1 MLPASI
7 RSACCVDL
15 VLVGALVL
23 AGPVTVQGDGG
34 AWKAGVTRAKITPE
48 RPLHLAG
55 YASRNRPFEGVAA
68 DLYVKALALEDAQG
82 NRAVLVTSDLI
93 GFRADVAA
101 RIWEAVKEKSG
112 LGREQVLLNSSH
124 THTGPQLSL
133 SEEPSGEGWTAE
145 DAQATVAYTE
155 SVIKK
160 AAETVARALDDLKPV
175 RLLHGTGVAGFVMNR
190 REPTLNGVRLGVN
203 ARGLADRSVPV
214 LRVETPE
221 GELRAVLFGA
231 ACHNTTLTGQHY
243 VVSGDYAGFAQ
254 THIEEQF
261 PGAESLFITGC
272 GGSANPYPRGTLEF
286 AQAHGTEL
294 GAEVCRVVNDR
305 KGLKPVSG
313 PLQVQLEEIAL
324 PLQRPPSR
332 EEIDRMLASRGGWEP
347 FMGRRMME
355 VLEKG
360 ETLPTEY
367 RTVVAVWQ
375 FGNDLT
381 LVGLPGEVVVD
392 YVPLIAKALGPLDLW
407 ISAYCNDV
415 FGYLPSAEVLEEGG
429 YETRGVYWGGPG
441 LFSPQAQDVL
451 VASVREMASRA
462 GRDVPERGGDSA
474 GRKPHILI
482 LGDSISIGYTPFVR
496 EMLASEAVVIR
507 PMRNEK
513 QAENCSGTTYG
524 VEHVERWLKLGDGR
538 WDVIHFNFGLH
549 DLKRVDPETGA
560 PSVNPE
566 HPRQASPEVY
576 EKQLRE
582 IVQKLKASGAKL
594 IFATTTPV
602 PSGGVRPH
610 RDVEDPQRYNEIAR
624 KVMEEHGVAI
634 NDLFGFAEPRL
645 GGIQRPVNVHFTD
658 EGSRLLAEEVV
669 RHVQRAIPRKARSR

>member
-1 MLPASI
+1 M
-7 RSACCVDL
+7 
-15 VLVGALVL
+15 
-23 AGPVTVQGDGG
+23 
-34 AWKAGVTRAKITPE
+34 
-48 RPLHLAG
+48 
-55 YASRNRPFEGVAA
+55 
-68 DLYVKALALEDAQG
+68 
-82 NRAVLVTSDLI
+82 
-93 GFRADVAA
+93 
-101 RIWEAVKEKSG
+101 
-112 LGREQVLLNSSH
+112 
-124 THTGPQLSL
+124 
-133 SEEPSGEGWTAE
+133 TAE
-145 DAQATVAYTE
+145 DAKATVAYTE
-155 SVIKK
+155 SVIAK
-160 AAETVARALDDLKPV
+160 AAETVARAVEDLKPA
-175 RLLHGTGVAGFVMNR
+175 RLLHGTGVAKFVMNR
-190 REPTLNGVRLGVN
+190 REPTPTGVRLGVN

-214 LRVETPE
+214 LRVESPE

-254 THIEEQF
+254 AHIEEQF
-261 PGAESLFITGC
+261 PGAEALFITGC

-286 AQAHGTEL
+286 AQAHGKEL
-294 GAEVCRVVNDR
+294 GGEVCRVVEDR
-305 KGLKPVSG
+305 QTLKPVAG
-313 PLQVQLEEIAL
+313 PLRVQLQETAL
-324 PLQRPPSR
+324 PLQTPPAR
-332 EEIDRMLASRGGWEP
+332 EEIDRMLAQRSGWEP
-347 FMGRRMME
+347 FMAQRMVE

-375 FGNDLT
+375 FGDDLT

-415 FGYLPSAEVLEEGG
+415 FGYLPSAAVLEEGG
-429 YETRGVYWGGPG
+429 YETRGVYYGGPG
-441 LFSPQAQDVL
+441 LFSPRAEDVL
-451 VASVREMASRA
+451 VATVREMASRA
-462 GRDVPERGGDSA
+462 GRKAPERRDDSGA
-474 GRKPHILI
+474 RKPRVLI

-496 EMLASEAVVIR
+496 ETLEGEAVVIR

-560 PSVNPE
+560 PSANPE

-582 IVQKLKASGAKL
+582 IVQKLKGSGAKL

-602 PSGGVRPH
+602 PPGGVRPH
-610 RDVEDPQRYNEIAR
+610 RDVEDAGRYNAIAR
-624 KVMEEHGVAI
+624 KVMEEHDVAI
-634 NDLFGFAEPRL
+634 DDLYGFAAPRL
-645 GGIQRPVNVHFTD
+645 KEIQRPVNVHFTE

-669 RHVQRAIPRKARSR
+669 RHIRRAIPQEARSR